1 MTSSVRAKV
10 VEQIRAAK
18 RKAKEIGNAIEKGIE
33 SANDKLEH
41 LETVVGGVSA
51 EASSSDSAK
60 AVAETKAVEKKT
72 PAKKRGRPSKKVQS
86 DS

>member
-1 MTSSVRAKV
+1 MTSSVRAKM

-51 EASSSDSAK
+51 EASSSDSTETVAK
-60 AVAETKAVEKKT
+60 TKAAEKKT
-72 PAKKRGRPSKKVQS
+72 PAKKKRAA
-86 DS
+86 